1 MRIDLKERNKKE
13 FNKNETT
20 NHPNKIKKKTKT

>member
-20 NHPNKIKKKTKT
+20 NHRNKIKKKKT